1 MTETGVRDLKAHLSS
16 YLRQVET
23 GKTVV
28 ITRHGKPIGR
38 IVPASEPAEARLDA
52 LRQAGLI
59 AWNKQRL
66 QPLAPVA
73 QAHGKRTVAD
83 LLLEGRE

>member
-1 MTETGVRDLKAHLSS
+1 MTQTGIRDLKAHLSR

-38 IVPASEPAEARLDA
+38 IVPVSESAEARLDA

-66 QPLAPVA
+66 QPLAPV
-73 QAHGKRTVAD
+73 
-83 LLLEGRE
+83 